1 MARPAPLTR
10 LPPVIVRLLCL
21 ILLGSVGAGCA
32 TIRVTDPKRTA
43 TEEFLIRT
51 ATAEAIDKLSFDL
64 LRDRRVYVETVYLTA
79 QRETDPDISFMLGE
93 LRAKLLRSGC
103 RLTDK
108 REGENLIVLEVR
120 SAGNSVDRV
129 EFLLGVPSLFVSSSA
144 VGGSGNTPVTT
155 PELSILKS
163 TKQYGFTSIAF
174 VAYWNNTGELVYQ
187 SGPFVGRTFRED
199 WWIFGTGPRTSGD
212 IPPVEKQTGR

>member
-1 MARPAPLTR
+1 MHRPAPLSSF
-10 LPPVIVRLLCL
+10 PPRAVRLLCL
-21 ILLGSVGAGCA
+21 LLLGLVSGGCA
-32 TIRVTDPKRTA
+32 TIRVTDPARTA
-43 TEEFLIRT
+43 TEQFLIRT

-64 LRDRRVYVETVYLTA
+64 LRDRRVYVETTYLTA
-79 QRETDPDISFMLGE
+79 QRETEPDTSFLIGE

-103 RLTDK
+103 RLADK
-108 REGENLIVLEVR
+108 REGENLIVLEIR
-120 SAGNSVDRV
+120 SGGNSVDRV
-129 EFLLGVPSLFVSSSA
+129 EFLLGLPSLFLSSGSL
-144 VGGSGNTPVTT
+144 GGSGNTPVST

-163 TKQYGFTSIAF
+163 TKQYGFTSVAF

-212 IPPVEKQTGR
+212 IAPVEKPQ